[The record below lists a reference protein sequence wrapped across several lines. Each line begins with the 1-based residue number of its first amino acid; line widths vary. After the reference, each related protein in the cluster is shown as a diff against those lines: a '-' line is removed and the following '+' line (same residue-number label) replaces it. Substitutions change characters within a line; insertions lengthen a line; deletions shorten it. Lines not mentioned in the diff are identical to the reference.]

1 MSPSDGTDQSLS
13 EGGSAA
19 PAAPRSRGDDPL
31 AAMQPVDARA
41 VDPAPASEALD
52 AGAAQLVAQVL
63 GAPVHVPQ
71 ARHPVSG
78 PQHLAIDALG
88 VLARRGIAGRP
99 PPADLVL
106 GHYRLRFDAILG
118 TRRSGS
124 AASGGGSLST
134 SGFSATGAG
143 GTFCSSAVGSSSRE
157 TSGSGSDGTPL
168 RVECTAQRCQTGNGD
183 DIINPFAIR
192 LSIAVAI

>member
-1 MSPSDGTDQSLS
+1 
-13 EGGSAA
+13 
-19 PAAPRSRGDDPL
+19 
-31 AAMQPVDARA
+31 MQPVDARA
-41 VDPAPASEALD
+41 VDPAPAPEALD

-88 VLARRGIAGRP
+88 VLARRRIAGRP

-124 AASGGGSLST
+124 AVSAGGSLST
-134 SGFSATGAG
+134 PVFSG
-143 GTFCSSAVGSSSRE
+143 GTFCSSAGDSPRSS
-157 TSGSGSDGTPL
+157 SGSGAGGTPL
-168 RVECTAQRCQTGNGD
+168 RVE
-183 DIINPFAIR
+183 
-192 LSIAVAI
+192 